1 MVDHKWIGKTYGP
14 LRYEVGRE
22 KMKEYAY
29 AAKDPRDIYVN
40 EEFAAQTK
48 YGDIISMPNFAATW
62 GLRGAGHLLVD
73 PEVKL
78 NLIMLVHGAQ
88 EFEWF
93 DVVKPGDVLTETGK
107 IADIYEKGNL
117 DFVIYENEVRNQRGD
132 LVMKG
137 KSTFI
142 ITGGGS
148 GS

>member
-14 LRYEVGRE
+14 LKYEVGRE

-29 AAKDPRDIYVN
+29 AAKDPRDVYIN
-40 EEFAAQTK
+40 EEVAAQTK

-62 GLRGAGHLLVD
+62 GLRGAGMVLMD
-73 PEVKL
+73 PEIQL

-88 EFEWF
+88 EFEWL
-93 DVVKPGDVLTETGK
+93 DVVKPNDVLTETGK

-117 DFVIYENEVRNQRGD
+117 DFVIYENEVHNQKGD

-137 KSTFI
+137 RSTFI

-148 GS
+148 